1 MRLFKTT
8 LIAVAALLTIFIIT
22 YSARLFV
29 IKNLAKEQLSL
40 YQIKINCLDISLA
53 SNMTIVV
60 DKLCLQIPKADI
72 EITDIAIQWQYFPQF
87 KITGVDI
94 KRANIKGT
102 APLFLNSID
111 IQKEHELGNEH
122 RNNKQNY
129 SQLLS
134 EILPSYIKQIEQFQL
149 PIKINIDE
157 IYYFPFT
164 VKNKTSQ
171 AARLSQQKT
180 PYVASLSVVNNSVY
194 VSLKTPDKVEFIK
207 AELNNNKSKD
217 KSKVAFSIVLSSQL
231 NLLNNFINGHQL
243 PIAAELQN
251 TLNANEISG
260 RLDTLIE
267 YQADTLSMQSQITA
281 LTIASANGIAS
292 SGAFKLIATLNVES
306 RLHLRA
312 NKTANSI
319 QSEKPNKNTQEIAL
333 TFSGNNV
340 ISLQYSQPH
349 FIAML
354 KQNQL
359 SPAIMA
365 IHEDNPLGQLTLATK
380 DNATLILNNQQLKLS
395 GIGINASGNGR
406 AHHVKLDNV
415 TLDFA
420 KSTESRTENSE
431 TTSNQA
437 TNALT
442 IESFIIDSQVKLA
455 NIAEFTTVPVALHL
469 EGSLQKTDQQTKFN
483 LTENSSITVKNI
495 VLVKQQSGST
505 AETMATKSK
514 VLLKLPTLTTKL
526 AGNVQLMA
534 DNALSINIK
543 AHSQA
548 SQVNIP
554 KILQINSFDLFSDI
568 KGSLDDMHI
577 NATASADGVNL
588 GNIIIVG
595 PALSPKVTIAANKL
609 PLTDLLSLNIQLPT
623 TIELI
628 DGLLDYSVVGK
639 LADLNNIEKNL
650 FSISVA
656 LMSVSG
662 EVNGIWIEELN
673 WQQSFTLLAGKIVTL
688 ANVNENL
695 TVGLIETPTPISNL
709 SINTNWTFNKS
720 FKFTANKL
728 TAEVLGGSF
737 SIPNI
742 VWPFEHGHSV
752 NVQLTS
758 IDLEQVLA
766 LDEKQG
772 IVVTG
777 YISGQLPVRFDG
789 DKYIIENGELY
800 NISNGLIQVMD
811 NPAVEELKASST
823 QLQLAFEAL
832 QNLHYHQLSSSVSLA
847 EDGYMLLETV
857 IKGRNPDINNDVNL
871 NLNLSYDL
879 LGLLESISI
888 TQRFEDSIIKGL
900 QKNKE

>member
-1 MRLFKTT
+1 VRLFKTI
-8 LIAVAALLTIFIIT
+8 LITAAALFTIFIIT

-60 DKLCLQIPKADI
+60 DKLCLQTPKADI
-72 EITDIAIQWQYFPQF
+72 EIADMAIQWQYFPQV
-87 KITGVDI
+87 KIIDVDV

-102 APLFLNSID
+102 EQLFSHSID

-134 EILPSYIKQIEQFQL
+134 ATLPSYIKLIEQFQL
-149 PIKINIDE
+149 PLKINIDE

-164 VKNKTSQ
+164 VKSNAET
-171 AARLSQQKT
+171 ARLSQQKT
-180 PYVASLSVVNNSVY
+180 SYVASLSADNNSFY
-194 VSLKTPDKVEFIK
+194 FSLKTPDKVEFIK
-207 AELNNNKSKD
+207 AELNKDKNINKSNGG
-217 KSKVAFSIVLSSQL
+217 FSITLSSQL
-231 NLLNNFINGHQL
+231 KLLKTFVTLHQL
-243 PIAAELQN
+243 PITAELQN
-251 TLNANEISG
+251 VLNANEISG
-260 RLDTLIE
+260 RIDTLITF
-267 YQADTLSMQSQITA
+267 QADSLSMQNQVTA
-281 LTIASANGIAS
+281 LTITSANGIAN
-292 SGAFKLIATLNVES
+292 SGAFKLMADLNIDS
-306 RLHLRA
+306 RLPLLV
-312 NKTANSI
+312 NKTANSTE
-319 QSEKPNKNTQEIAL
+319 SEKQNKNNQEIAL

-340 ISLQYSQPH
+340 VSLQYSQPH

-354 KQNQL
+354 EQNQL
-359 SPAIMA
+359 SPTI
-365 IHEDNPLGQLTLATK
+365 ITILEDNPLAQLTLK
-380 DNATLILNNQQLKLS
+380 PSDNGTLILNNQQLKLS
-395 GIGINASGNGR
+395 GLNINASGNKR
-406 AHHVKLDNV
+406 AHQLKLDNI
-415 TLDFA
+415 TFDFA
-420 KSTESRTENSE
+420 NSTKSHTENSE
-431 TTSNQA
+431 TTSNPA

-455 NIAEFTTVPVALHL
+455 NIAEFTAVPVALHL
-469 EGSLQKTDQQTKFN
+469 EGSLQKTDQQTKLN

-495 VLVKQQSGST
+495 VLAKQQSGST
-505 AETMATKSK
+505 VETMAIKSK
-514 VLLKLPTLTTKL
+514 VLLKLPTFTTKL
-526 AGNVQLMA
+526 AGDVQLMT
-534 DNALSINIK
+534 DNTLSINIK

-554 KILQINSFDLFSDI
+554 KILQINSFDLVSDI

-588 GNIIIVG
+588 GTIIIVG
-595 PALSPKVTIAANKL
+595 PALSPKVKIAANKL

-628 DGLLDYSVVGK
+628 DGLLDYSVVGQ

-650 FSISVA
+650 LSISVA
-656 LMSVSG
+656 LTSVSG
-662 EVNGIWIEELN
+662 EINGIWIEELN

-709 SINTNWTFNKS
+709 SINTNWTFNKN

-737 SIPNI
+737 SIPNL

-777 YISGQLPVRFDG
+777 SISGQLPVRFDG
-789 DKYIIENGELY
+789 EKYIIENGELY

-811 NPAVEELKASST
+811 NPAVEELKANNT
-823 QLQLAFEAL
+823 QLKLAFEAL

-900 QKNKE
+900 QKK